1 MMIRNNASGCT
12 DNTAQLVSKSCMV
25 YIGSFQE
32 TPMPKQSNLS
42 AMSVDQLLKLR
53 SDVELVLTRRAA
65 QLRDDLSKL
74 SGSRG
79 KVGAHPLAGRKAPVK
94 YRDKAGNTWAGRG
107 AKPRW
112 LVAAINRGK
121 KLDDF
126 LIDKSARKG
135 RRKRRSKR

>member
-1 MMIRNNASGCT
+1 
-12 DNTAQLVSKSCMV
+12 
-25 YIGSFQE
+25 
-32 TPMPKQSNLS
+32 MPRPSNLS
-42 AMSVDQLLKLR
+42 AMNVDQLLKLR
-53 SDVELVLTRRAA
+53 SEVEQVLTSRAA

-79 KVGAHPLAGRKAPVK
+79 KVGAHPLAGRKAPIK

-121 KLDDF
+121 KLNQF
-126 LIDKSARKG
+126 LIDKS
-135 RRKRRSKR
+135 RKRRAKR